1 MDQLSKIVKD
11 SEDLKDTPTYK
22 VFFRVLDEQSF
33 VDDKGVRH
41 ARDKKD
47 IASDSVQNPYD
58 ATETYRNKRGPHH
71 GYVLHVEETIDGNG
85 NGILTSADYQ
95 PNNVSDSAMAKN
107 QLASMPDDGQKR
119 TEIADGAYSGDEISK
134 LAEEKNVNLFTT
146 NLTGKLP
153 DESMAD
159 FEISEDGKSVLK
171 CPKGHAPYSSTW
183 DEKGCRHSSHER
195 YKLAFSKSHCA
206 NCPFASYCKG
216 HDLKRKPLTIV
227 YISPKTFA
235 RARTVRFLG
244 TDVAKAMAR
253 KRNGIEGVMSVLR
266 RKYRLDEI
274 PVFGIIRS
282 SLWVWTSLL
291 SYNIV
296 KFQKYLQLLTPDE
309 YEKVLMAL

>member
-1 MDQLSKIVKD
+1 MSSPSLTIKVYVMPGTRKTLPRTACRIRT
-11 SEDLKDTPTYK
+11 TP
-22 VFFRVLDEQSF
+22 Q
-33 VDDKGVRH
+33 
-41 ARDKKD
+41 
-47 IASDSVQNPYD
+47 
-58 ATETYRNKRGPHH
+58 ETYRNKRGPHH

-183 DEKGCRHSSHER
+183 DEKHKR
-195 YKLAFSKSHCA
+195 YKVAFSKSHCA
-206 NCPFASYCKG
+206 NCPFAPYCKG

-227 YISPKTFA
+227 YISPKTIA

-244 TDVAKAMAR
+244 TNVAKAMAC
-253 KRNGIEGVMSVLR
+253 KRNGIEGVMSVLCAGSTAWMRSQSLGSYDR
-266 RKYRLDEI
+266 RCGCGHH
-274 PVFGIIRS
+274 FCHT
-282 SLWVWTSLL
+282 TS
-291 SYNIV
+291 
-296 KFQKYLQLLTPDE
+296 
-309 YEKVLMAL
+309 